1 MAYYQFE
8 LDQRS
13 LYQVI
18 GGLVVSLFLAFG
30 AGLVVGLRLQ
40 LPDDLASDSAAT
52 ASEQTEVTTEAS
64 PEDHA
69 PSTSS
74 ADSTSDGGVERSGQR
89 DDREATRG
97 GMSESDDPESTDTA
111 DAGEPSSSTAD
122 AMERSSGGSA
132 PDEQRPT
139 PSSSKSITA
148 PYTVQLGS
156 FGERE
161 EAQALVR
168 RVQRDDHTSVIKPVR
183 RDGETVYQV
192 WVGEYDSFSKAAE
205 ELSTFRQ
212 YASGAFVERT
222 N

>member
-1 MAYYQFE
+1 MAHYQFE

-13 LYQVI
+13 LYQVL

-52 ASEQTEVTTEAS
+52 ETEQTEVTTEAS
-64 PEDHA
+64 PEDYA

-74 ADSTSDGGVERSGQR
+74 ADSTPDGGAERSAQR
-89 DDREATRG
+89 DDREATGG
-97 GMSESDDPESTDTA
+97 GMNDSDDPESTGTA
-111 DAGEPSSSTAD
+111 DAGETSSSAAD

-139 PSSSKSITA
+139 PSSSGSISA
-148 PYTVQLGS
+148 PYTVQLGR

-168 RVQRDDHTSVIKPVR
+168 RVQRDDHTSVIKPER

-192 WVGEYDSFSKAAE
+192 WVGEYDSFSEAAE